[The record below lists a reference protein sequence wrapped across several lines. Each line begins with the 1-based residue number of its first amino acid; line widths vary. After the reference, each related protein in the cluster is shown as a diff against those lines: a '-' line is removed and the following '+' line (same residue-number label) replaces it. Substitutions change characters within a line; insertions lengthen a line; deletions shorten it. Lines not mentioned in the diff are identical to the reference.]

1 MPRPERDVTE
11 AELAILQVLWEEGTA
26 TVRRLIECVYPQ
38 GGASAHATVQKLL
51 ERLEAKGCISRDRS
65 GPVQVVKPAI
75 GREALVR
82 RRLRDVA
89 NELCGGS
96 LAAMLSHLVNPGKLA
111 SKDRKALREFL
122 ERLENEETRREDGDE
137 SQT

>member
-1 MPRPERDVTE
+1 MVRPQRDVTE

-26 TVRRLIECVYPQ
+26 TVRRLIDRLYPAD
-38 GGASAHATVQKLL
+38 GASAHATVQKLL

-65 GPVQVVKPAI
+65 GPVQVIAAAI

-96 LAAMLSHLVNPGKLA
+96 LAAMLSHLVNPGRLA
-111 SKDRKALREFL
+111 ARDRKALREFL
-122 ERLENEETRREDGDE
+122 SQIEEDEAPGGDE
-137 SQT
+137 GKAPE